1 MSFAN
6 TMNILSNINCFLGSG
21 VSYLEQRKQGV
32 DPSIA
37 TCSLF
42 NNIGNGVVRNAIAYD
57 MAKCGNPMGF
67 NVNMAFGYGN
77 PVANTY
83 GTMAMLSVA
92 SPWMF
97 FNSPYCGMTPCYGGG
112 MFGMG
117 MPYGGFNMGFG
128 YGISPGF
135 FC

>member
-6 TMNILSNINCFLGSG
+6 TMNILSNINCLLGSG

-67 NVNMAFGYGN
+67 NVNMAYGYGN

-97 FNSPYCGMTPCYGGG
+97 FNSPYVG
-112 MFGMG
+112 
-117 MPYGGFNMGFG
+117 
-128 YGISPGF
+128 
-135 FC
+135 

>member
-57 MAKCGNPMGF
+57 MAKCGDF
-67 NVNMAFGYGN
+67 NC
-77 PVANTY
+77 
-83 GTMAMLSVA
+83 SER
-92 SPWMF
+92 
-97 FNSPYCGMTPCYGGG
+97 
-112 MFGMG
+112 
-117 MPYGGFNMGFG
+117 
-128 YGISPGF
+128 
-135 FC
+135 